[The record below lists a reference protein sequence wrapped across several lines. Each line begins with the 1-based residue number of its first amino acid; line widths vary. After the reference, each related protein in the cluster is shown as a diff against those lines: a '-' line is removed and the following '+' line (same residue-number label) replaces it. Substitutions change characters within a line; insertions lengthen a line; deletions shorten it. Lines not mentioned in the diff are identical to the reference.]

1 MAAAPIVGS
10 PTPRIAH
17 LCDVVLENLRS
28 LADASVRADDAVKAF
43 RGEIQTFRKFLDLI
57 ERVRRANSPRMA
69 FEEDHFNDVKALLDR
84 CRATLSRLCELLAA
98 MRGKHYEAA
107 SPDPSRELRWDLNT
121 PEISALRTSMGFY
134 TQTLEMSLQT
144 VKLCAFD
151 PNCSRPLRLTE
162 SSRVYQWKSQLPQDG
177 IYFHH
182 KGLSQAIQTLRDS
195 MANREGI
202 SDSDPQQSPLE
213 EGAFMYDIEKCVF
226 SAEAIMSITT
236 TTVYDD
242 LASPTSPY
250 RPVPWSGGIR
260 RDASS
265 NSRFPTS
272 PMNQE
277 DIPSPLRLGQPPFSA
292 DRSKELTPDDGI
304 SPTIYELDAYPS
316 LRPSKPS
323 KEDVIVRDRRA
334 NLGRTK
340 SPDTGEK
347 THSSSHR
354 SHQSDIQS
362 LSRREESIP
371 SRPRKS
377 EASGALQKRSDI
389 AKDSQILFRISD
401 IQNERGGNS
410 DSDGD
415 SFVDPEPDFE
425 DGFSAIV
432 YLELITATQQDLQ
445 KELDAGE
452 YAKAEQIHRKA
463 MKYYTDREKNL
474 NIPFENQSEM
484 HEILADIYHKQGQLD
499 KAKRVLNRLLM
510 QEKKETDRKWRL
522 YHVLAEIFKAQNRL
536 PEAEKYAKRAYIGR
550 EKSLEKG
557 NRLVL
562 QSVGLLIE
570 IYEQQGET
578 ETAEAFKKVYRS
590 ESALSGQPRFSRDRT
605 DVGSYRSGS
614 MISHQSRPGSV
625 STNREDAILNKSR
638 VRWAP
643 DAWVDASSINAPT
656 KSGETPMIAAI
667 VTGDDEL
674 VRLML
679 QRGADVEARCADRV
693 TPLMHA
699 ISHGYNSIAEL
710 LLSHGAQ
717 VDAPTSGWTPLH
729 KATDLVNIS
738 MVSTLLAHGADIE
751 AKSPKDFSSRKHPL
765 GVLKPPKIDDSDDDH
780 SSSNDKGW
788 TTLLRAACNGEQKM
802 VHLLLAKGADIEA
815 RNPSNGTPLI
825 CACERHHDA
834 VVDMLLINGADVHA
848 EDDFGWK
855 PIHRALVNKGGELV
869 AGLLLSRD
877 ADVNA
882 RDTYRKT
889 PLHHAIEKGDDQMV
903 HFLLNAGA
911 DIEARDIAERTPLHT
926 AIEARLEIMVHILLE
941 HGADTDAMDKGGR
954 NALAAATHASRKSP
968 EIIALLSKE
977 KKKRKSTMRGSI
989 ERDGSGKASG
999 NMSSV
1004 SRTSSSSSWW
1014 SIRSNKQKR

>member
-1 MAAAPIVGS
+1 
-10 PTPRIAH
+10 
-17 LCDVVLENLRS
+17 
-28 LADASVRADDAVKAF
+28 
-43 RGEIQTFRKFLDLI
+43 
-57 ERVRRANSPRMA
+57 
-69 FEEDHFNDVKALLDR
+69 
-84 CRATLSRLCELLAA
+84 
-98 MRGKHYEAA
+98 
-107 SPDPSRELRWDLNT
+107 
-121 PEISALRTSMGFY
+121 
-134 TQTLEMSLQT
+134 
-144 VKLCAFD
+144 
-151 PNCSRPLRLTE
+151 
-162 SSRVYQWKSQLPQDG
+162 
-177 IYFHH
+177 
-182 KGLSQAIQTLRDS
+182 

-202 SDSDPQQSPLE
+202 PTSDPQRSPLE
-213 EGAFMYDIEKCVF
+213 EGTFMYDIEKCVF

-242 LASPTSPY
+242 LASPSSPY
-250 RPVPWSGGIR
+250 RPVPWSAGTT

-265 NSRFPTS
+265 NSRVPTS
-272 PMNQE
+272 PLNQE
-277 DIPSPLRLGQPPFSA
+277 DIPSPLRLGPPHPGA
-292 DRSKELTPDDGI
+292 DRSRNFTSEDGT

-316 LRPSKPS
+316 VRPSKPC
-323 KEDVIVRDRRA
+323 EQDCVIRDRRA
-334 NLGRTK
+334 NLGRNN
-340 SPDTGEK
+340 SPNVAEEANSSCHRSDQPDT
-347 THSSSHR
+347 
-354 SHQSDIQS
+354 QSPG
-362 LSRREESIP
+362 RTEESIP
-371 SRPRKS
+371 RRPKKS
-377 EASGALQKRSDI
+377 EASGAFQKRSDV

-401 IQNERGGNS
+401 IQNERSGNS
-410 DSDGD
+410 ESDGD
-415 SFVDPEPDFE
+415 SFVDPEPDSQ

-445 KELDAGE
+445 KEVDAGE
-452 YAKAEQIHRKA
+452 YDKAEQLHRKA

-474 NIPFENQSEM
+474 NIAFENQTEM

-522 YHVLAEIFKAQNRL
+522 YHTLAEIFKAQNRL
-536 PEAEKYAKRAYIGR
+536 PEAEKYAKRAYLGR

-557 NRLVL
+557 NRLIL
-562 QSVGLLIE
+562 QSVSLLVS

-590 ESALSGQPRFSRDRT
+590 ESALSQQPRFSRDRT

-614 MISHQSRPGSV
+614 IISHQSQPGSV
-625 STNREDAILNKSR
+625 STNREDANLNKNR

-679 QRGADVEARCADRV
+679 QRGADVEARCADQV

-729 KATDLVNIS
+729 RATDLVNIS

-751 AKSPKDFSSRKHPL
+751 AKSPKDFSRRKHPL
-765 GVLKPPKIDDSDDDH
+765 GVLKSPKADDSDDDH
-780 SSSNDKGW
+780 SSSNERGW
-788 TTLLRAACNGEQKM
+788 TPLLRAACNGEDKM
-802 VHLLLAKGADIEA
+802 VQLLLHKSADIEA
-815 RNPSNGTPLI
+815 RNPTNGTPLI
-825 CACERHHDA
+825 VACERQHDA

-855 PIHRALVNKGGELV
+855 PIHRALVNKGGELI
-869 AGLLLSRD
+869 AGLLLSQE
-877 ADVNA
+877 ANVNA
-882 RDTYRKT
+882 HDTYRKT

-903 HFLLNAGA
+903 RFLLNAGA

-941 HGADTDAMDKGGR
+941 NGADADAMDKGGR

-977 KKKRKSTMRGSI
+977 KKRRKSNNNPKRGSI
-989 ERDGSGKASG
+989 ERDVSRKTSGTA
-999 NMSSV
+999 SSV

>member
-1 MAAAPIVGS
+1 M
-10 PTPRIAH
+10 
-17 LCDVVLENLRS
+17 
-28 LADASVRADDAVKAF
+28 
-43 RGEIQTFRKFLDLI
+43 
-57 ERVRRANSPRMA
+57 
-69 FEEDHFNDVKALLDR
+69 
-84 CRATLSRLCELLAA
+84 
-98 MRGKHYEAA
+98 
-107 SPDPSRELRWDLNT
+107 
-121 PEISALRTSMGFY
+121 
-134 TQTLEMSLQT
+134 
-144 VKLCAFD
+144 
-151 PNCSRPLRLTE
+151 
-162 SSRVYQWKSQLPQDG
+162 YQWKSQLPQDG
-177 IYFHH
+177 IYFQH

-195 MANREGI
+195 MANREGTPAR
-202 SDSDPQQSPLE
+202 DPQQSPLE

-242 LASPTSPY
+242 LASPSSPY
-250 RPVPWSGGIR
+250 RPVPWSAGTT

-265 NSRFPTS
+265 DSRAPIS
-272 PMNQE
+272 PLNQE
-277 DIPSPLRLGQPPFSA
+277 DIPSPLRLGPPHPGA
-292 DRSKELTPDDGI
+292 DRSRNFTSKDGT
-304 SPTIYELDAYPS
+304 SPTVYELDAYPA
-316 LRPSKPS
+316 LRPSKPRE
-323 KEDVIVRDRRA
+323 EDCVIRDRRA
-334 NLGRTK
+334 NLGRAK
-340 SPDTGEK
+340 SPNAVEEAN
-347 THSSSHR
+347 SSSHR
-354 SHQSDIQS
+354 SGQPDTQSPG
-362 LSRREESIP
+362 RTEESIP
-371 SRPRKS
+371 RRPRKS
-377 EASGALQKRSDI
+377 EASGAFQKRSDV

-401 IQNERGGNS
+401 IQNERSGNS

-452 YAKAEQIHRKA
+452 YDKAEQLHRKA

-474 NIPFENQSEM
+474 NIAFENQTEM
-484 HEILADIYHKQGQLD
+484 HEILAGIYHKQGQLD

-522 YHVLAEIFKAQNRL
+522 YHTLAEIFKAQNRL
-536 PEAEKYAKRAYIGR
+536 PEAEKYAKRAYLGR

-557 NRLVL
+557 NRLIL
-562 QSVGLLIE
+562 QSVGLLVS
-570 IYEQQGET
+570 IYEQQGDT

-590 ESALSGQPRFSRDRT
+590 ESALSQQPRFSRDRT

-614 MISHQSRPGSV
+614 IISHQSQPGSV
-625 STNREDAILNKSR
+625 STNREDANLNKNR

-679 QRGADVEARCADRV
+679 QRGADVEARCADQI

-729 KATDLVNIS
+729 RATDLVNIS

-751 AKSPKDFSSRKHPL
+751 AKSPKDFSRRKHPL
-765 GVLKPPKIDDSDDDH
+765 SVLKSPKIADSDDDH
-780 SSSNDKGW
+780 SSSNDRGW
-788 TTLLRAACNGEQKM
+788 TPLLRAACNGEDKM
-802 VHLLLAKGADIEA
+802 VQLLLDKSANIEA

-825 CACERHHDA
+825 VACERQHDA
-834 VVDMLLINGADVHA
+834 VVDMLLNNGADVHA

-855 PIHRALVNKGGELV
+855 PIHRALVNKGGEII
-869 AGLLLSRD
+869 ARLLLSQD
-877 ADVNA
+877 ANINA
-882 RDTYRKT
+882 HDTYRKT

-903 HFLLNAGA
+903 RFLLNAGA

-941 HGADTDAMDKGGR
+941 HGADADAMDKGGR

-977 KKKRKSTMRGSI
+977 KKRRKSTKRGSI
-989 ERDGSGKASG
+989 ERDVSGKTSG
-999 NMSSV
+999 TASSV

>member
-1 MAAAPIVGS
+1 MATAPTVGS

-28 LADASVRADDAVKAF
+28 LADASVSANDAVKAF
-43 RGEIQTFRKFLDLI
+43 RSEIQSFRKFLDLI
-57 ERVRRANSPRMA
+57 ERVRRANPPRMA

-98 MRGKHYEAA
+98 MKGKDYEAA
-107 SPDPSRELRWDLNT
+107 SSDPSRELRWDSNA
-121 PEISALRTSMGFY
+121 PEISALRTRMGFY
-134 TQTLEMSLQT
+134 TQTLQMSLQT

-151 PNCSRPLRLTE
+151 PTCSKSLWLTE
-162 SSRVYQWKSQLPQDG
+162 YSRVYQWKSQLPQDG

-242 LASPTSPY
+242 LASPISPY
-250 RPVPWSGGIR
+250 RPVPWSPGTP

-265 NSRFPTS
+265 DSRVRAS
-272 PMNQE
+272 PSNQE
-277 DIPSPLRLGQPPFSA
+277 DIPSPLRLGRPPLGA
-292 DRSKELTPDDGI
+292 DRSKDLTPDDGM
-304 SPTIYELDAYPS
+304 SPTVYELDAYPS

-323 KEDVIVRDRRA
+323 KEDCVIRDRRA
-334 NLGRTK
+334 DLGRIK
-340 SPDTGEK
+340 SPNTGEEA
-347 THSSSHR
+347 HSSHR
-354 SHQSDIQS
+354 RYQPDMQS
-362 LSRREESIP
+362 LGRKEESIP
-371 SRPRKS
+371 SRPKQS
-377 EASGALQKRSDI
+377 EASGAFQKRSDV

-401 IQNERGGNS
+401 IQNEPNENF

-445 KELDAGE
+445 KELDAGQ
-452 YAKAEQIHRKA
+452 YDKAEQIHRKA

-474 NIPFENQSEM
+474 NIPFENQTEM

-510 QEKKETDRKWRL
+510 QEKRETDRKWRL
-522 YHVLAEIFKAQNRL
+522 YHTLAEIFRAQNRL
-536 PEAEKYAKRAYIGR
+536 FEAEKYAKRAYIGR

-557 NRLVL
+557 DRLIL
-562 QSVGLLIE
+562 QSVDLLVKL
-570 IYEQQGET
+570 YEQQGET

-590 ESALSGQPRFSRDRT
+590 ESALSQQPRFSRDRT

-614 MISHQSRPGSV
+614 IISHQSQPGSV
-625 STNREDAILNKSR
+625 STNREDPNLNKSR

-679 QRGADVEARCADRV
+679 QRGADVEARCADRI

-710 LLSHGAQ
+710 LLSHRAQ

-729 KATDLVNIS
+729 RATDLVNIS

-751 AKSPKDFSSRKHPL
+751 AKSPKDFSPRKHPL
-765 GVLKPPKIDDSDDDH
+765 GALKSPKMDDSDDDH
-780 SSSNDKGW
+780 SSSNDQGW
-788 TTLLRAACNGEQKM
+788 TPLLRAACNGEEKM
-802 VHLLLAKGADIEA
+802 VHLLLQKGAAIEA

-825 CACERHHDA
+825 CACERQHDA

-855 PIHRALVNKGGELV
+855 PIHRALVNKGGELI

-877 ADVNA
+877 ANVNA

-889 PLHHAIEKGDDQMV
+889 PLHHAVEKGDDQMV

-926 AIEARLEIMVHILLE
+926 AIEARLGIMVHILLE
-941 HGADTDAMDKGGR
+941 NGADADAMDKGGR
-954 NALAAATHASRKSP
+954 NALAAATHAPRKSP

-977 KKKRKSTMRGSI
+977 KKKRKTTKRGSI
-989 ERDGSGKASG
+989 ERDGSGKVSG
-999 NMSSV
+999 TASSV

-1014 SIRSNKQKR
+1014 SVRSNKQKR

>member
-1 MAAAPIVGS
+1 
-10 PTPRIAH
+10 
-17 LCDVVLENLRS
+17 
-28 LADASVRADDAVKAF
+28 
-43 RGEIQTFRKFLDLI
+43 
-57 ERVRRANSPRMA
+57 
-69 FEEDHFNDVKALLDR
+69 
-84 CRATLSRLCELLAA
+84 
-98 MRGKHYEAA
+98 
-107 SPDPSRELRWDLNT
+107 
-121 PEISALRTSMGFY
+121 
-134 TQTLEMSLQT
+134 
-144 VKLCAFD
+144 
-151 PNCSRPLRLTE
+151 
-162 SSRVYQWKSQLPQDG
+162 
-177 IYFHH
+177 
-182 KGLSQAIQTLRDS
+182 

-202 SDSDPQQSPLE
+202 PTSDPQRSPLE
-213 EGAFMYDIEKCVF
+213 EGTFMYDIEKCVF

-242 LASPTSPY
+242 LASPSSPY
-250 RPVPWSGGIR
+250 RPVPWSAGIT

-265 NSRFPTS
+265 SSRVPTS
-272 PMNQE
+272 PLNQE
-277 DIPSPLRLGQPPFSA
+277 DIPSPLRLGPPHPGA
-292 DRSKELTPDDGI
+292 DRSRNFTAEDGT

-316 LRPSKPS
+316 VRPSKPR
-323 KEDVIVRDRRA
+323 EQDCVIRDRRA
-334 NLGRTK
+334 NLGRNN
-340 SPDTGEK
+340 SPNVAEEANSSCHRSDQPDT
-347 THSSSHR
+347 
-354 SHQSDIQS
+354 QSPG
-362 LSRREESIP
+362 RTEGSIP
-371 SRPRKS
+371 RRPKKS
-377 EASGALQKRSDI
+377 EASGAFQKRSDV

-401 IQNERGGNS
+401 IQNERSGNS
-410 DSDGD
+410 ESDGD
-415 SFVDPEPDFE
+415 SFVDPEPDSQ

-445 KELDAGE
+445 KEVDAGE
-452 YAKAEQIHRKA
+452 YDKAEQLHRKA

-474 NIPFENQSEM
+474 NIAFENQTEM

-522 YHVLAEIFKAQNRL
+522 YHTLAEIFKAQNRL
-536 PEAEKYAKRAYIGR
+536 PEAEKYAKRAYLGR

-557 NRLVL
+557 NRLIL
-562 QSVGLLIE
+562 QSVSLLVS

-590 ESALSGQPRFSRDRT
+590 ESALSQQPRFSRDRT

-614 MISHQSRPGSV
+614 IISHQSQPGSV
-625 STNREDAILNKSR
+625 STNREDAILNKNR

-679 QRGADVEARCADRV
+679 QRGADVEARCADQV

-729 KATDLVNIS
+729 RATDLVNIS

-751 AKSPKDFSSRKHPL
+751 AKSPKDFSRRKHPL
-765 GVLKPPKIDDSDDDH
+765 GVLKSPKADDSDDDH
-780 SSSNDKGW
+780 SSSNERGW
-788 TTLLRAACNGEQKM
+788 TPLLRAACNGEDKM
-802 VHLLLAKGADIEA
+802 VQLLLHRSADIEA
-815 RNPSNGTPLI
+815 RNPTNGTPLI
-825 CACERHHDA
+825 VACERQHDA

-855 PIHRALVNKGGELV
+855 PIHRALVNKGGELI
-869 AGLLLSRD
+869 AGLLLSQE
-877 ADVNA
+877 ANVNA
-882 RDTYRKT
+882 HDTYRKT

-903 HFLLNAGA
+903 RFLLNAGA

-941 HGADTDAMDKGGR
+941 NGADADAMDKGGR

-977 KKKRKSTMRGSI
+977 KKRRKSNNNPKRGSI
-989 ERDGSGKASG
+989 ERDVSRKTSGTA
-999 NMSSV
+999 SSV

>member
-1 MAAAPIVGS
+1 MA
-10 PTPRIAH
+10 
-17 LCDVVLENLRS
+17 
-28 LADASVRADDAVKAF
+28 K
-43 RGEIQTFRKFLDLI
+43 
-57 ERVRRANSPRMA
+57 
-69 FEEDHFNDVKALLDR
+69 
-84 CRATLSRLCELLAA
+84 
-98 MRGKHYEAA
+98 
-107 SPDPSRELRWDLNT
+107 
-121 PEISALRTSMGFY
+121 
-134 TQTLEMSLQT
+134 
-144 VKLCAFD
+144 
-151 PNCSRPLRLTE
+151 
-162 SSRVYQWKSQLPQDG
+162 
-177 IYFHH
+177 
-182 KGLSQAIQTLRDS
+182 
-195 MANREGI
+195 REGI
-202 SDSDPQQSPLE
+202 PTSDPQRSPLE

-242 LASPTSPY
+242 LVSPSSPY
-250 RPVPWSGGIR
+250 RPVPWSAGTT

-265 NSRFPTS
+265 DSRVPTS
-272 PMNQE
+272 PLNQE
-277 DIPSPLRLGQPPFSA
+277 DIPSPLRLGPPHPSA
-292 DRSKELTPDDGI
+292 DRSRSFTSEDGT
-304 SPTIYELDAYPS
+304 SPTVYELDAHPS
-316 LRPSKPS
+316 LRPSKPR
-323 KEDVIVRDRRA
+323 EQDCVIRDRRA
-334 NLGRTK
+334 NLGRTN
-340 SPDTGEK
+340 SPHVVEEEN
-347 THSSSHR
+347 SSSHG
-354 SHQSDIQS
+354 SEQPDTQSS
-362 LSRREESIP
+362 GRTEESIP
-371 SRPRKS
+371 RRLRKS
-377 EASGALQKRSDI
+377 ETAGAFQKRSDI

-401 IQNERGGNS
+401 IQNERSGNS
-410 DSDGD
+410 ESDGD

-452 YAKAEQIHRKA
+452 YDKAEQLHRKA

-474 NIPFENQSEM
+474 NIAFENQTEM

-522 YHVLAEIFKAQNRL
+522 YHTLAEIFKAQNRL
-536 PEAEKYAKRAYIGR
+536 PEAEKYAKRAYLGR

-557 NRLVL
+557 NRLIL
-562 QSVGLLIE
+562 QSVSLLVS

-590 ESALSGQPRFSRDRT
+590 ESALSQQPRFSRDRT

-614 MISHQSRPGSV
+614 IISHQSLPGSV
-625 STNREDAILNKSR
+625 STNREDANLNKNR
-638 VRWAP
+638 IRWAP
-643 DAWVDASSINAPT
+643 DAWVDASSINSPT

-679 QRGADVEARCADRV
+679 QRGADVEARCADQI

-699 ISHGYNSIAEL
+699 IGHGYNSIAEL

-729 KATDLVNIS
+729 RATDLVNIS
-738 MVSTLLAHGADIE
+738 MVSTLLAHGAGIE
-751 AKSPKDFSSRKHPL
+751 AKSPKDFSRRKHPL
-765 GVLKPPKIDDSDDDH
+765 GVLKSPKADDSDDDH
-780 SSSNDKGW
+780 SSSNDRGW
-788 TTLLRAACNGEQKM
+788 TPLLRAACNGEDKM
-802 VHLLLAKGADIEA
+802 VRLLLDKSADIEA
-815 RNPSNGTPLI
+815 KNPTNGTPLI
-825 CACERHHDA
+825 VACEKQHDA
-834 VVDMLLINGADVHA
+834 VVDLLLIKGADVHA

-855 PIHRALVNKGGELV
+855 PIHRALVNKGGELI
-869 AGLLLSRD
+869 AGLLLNRG
-877 ADVNA
+877 ANVNA

-903 HFLLNAGA
+903 RFLLNAGA

-941 HGADTDAMDKGGR
+941 NGADADAMDKGGR

-977 KKKRKSTMRGSI
+977 KKRRKSSNNPKRGSI
-989 ERDGSGKASG
+989 ERDVSRKTSGTA
-999 NMSSV
+999 SSV